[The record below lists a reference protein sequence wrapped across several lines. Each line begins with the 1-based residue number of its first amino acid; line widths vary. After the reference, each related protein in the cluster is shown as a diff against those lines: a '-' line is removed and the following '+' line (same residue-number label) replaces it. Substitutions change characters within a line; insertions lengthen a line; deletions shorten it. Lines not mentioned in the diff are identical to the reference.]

1 MAETKKVRVLICI
14 GLFEAIQKFFDVN
27 FSRITIYSLK
37 EYRKVSVQL
46 KNDQPRCRKNI

>member
-1 MAETKKVRVLICI
+1 MAETKKARVLICI

-37 EYRKVSVQL
+37 EYRKVSFQL
-46 KNDQPRCRKNI
+46 KNDQFRCRKNI